1 MLLYIENP
9 KVPSSKLSELINE
22 FSKWARYMITIQN
35 FVALLYTNNKLS
47 EKEIQGT
54 SPFMIRLKRIKYHGI
69 NLIKKVKDLYSEGI

>member
-9 KVPSSKLSELINE
+9 KVSSSKLSELINE

-47 EKEIQGT
+47 EQESKNKIQFKIT
-54 SPFMIRLKRIKYHGI
+54 S
-69 NLIKKVKDLYSEGI
+69 S